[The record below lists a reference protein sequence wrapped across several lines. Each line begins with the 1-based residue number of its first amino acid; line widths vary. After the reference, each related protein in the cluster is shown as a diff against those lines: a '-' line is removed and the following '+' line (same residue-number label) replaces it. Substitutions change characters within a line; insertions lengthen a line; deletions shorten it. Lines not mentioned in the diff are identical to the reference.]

1 MTFDGINAGVG
12 VSEVPFK
19 AQTVLPS
26 DKRFK
31 RMAIPVLRLYIA
43 NHREL

>member
-1 MTFDGINAGVG
+1 MGWTFGPAHR

-26 DKRFK
+26 DGRFK
-31 RMAIPVLRLYIA
+31 LAPVDTLCLYIA